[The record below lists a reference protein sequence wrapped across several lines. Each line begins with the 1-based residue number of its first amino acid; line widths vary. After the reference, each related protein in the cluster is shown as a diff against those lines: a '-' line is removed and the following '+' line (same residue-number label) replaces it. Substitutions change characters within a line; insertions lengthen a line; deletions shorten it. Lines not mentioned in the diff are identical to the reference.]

1 MKKKWKYFFFFV
13 DSGDMCAAFD
23 SSVDYMREGFKKK
36 ISTVTVNEEVLFCER
51 CFSKEKLFFRY
62 GEVKV
67 LTVENRGRKT
77 EE

>member
-1 MKKKWKYFFFFV
+1 M
-13 DSGDMCAAFD
+13 AFD